1 VGQSDANVPPRRIQ
15 GFSMSDDFDRTD
27 AIDPAVDP
35 MRPAAAAFL
44 GEVLEI
50 ADAHLLA
57 DDLSAIK
64 RDANASIYTI
74 QLDSS
79 VGPAAFL
86 VYAYLLHERGGD
98 GHSGQELFENG
109 LATLQ
114 QAAQR
119 STPGPRAVAH
129 ADDGTYGF
137 ILATTPGTY
146 RALTGEV
153 PPATALEASP
163 ADLLPVDE
171 AVRIRSELAQELLAA
186 LRQANQLATD
196 WLKSIQLAEAAAAEG
211 EHLLAFTPDETE
223 LALYLL
229 DDDSIG
235 NLLNALNLLVS
246 TAQQSAAAALEED

>member
-1 VGQSDANVPPRRIQ
+1 
-15 GFSMSDDFDRTD
+15 MSEHLEM
-27 AIDPAVDP
+27 DPVDTAADP

-50 ADAHLLA
+50 ADADMLA
-57 DDLSAIK
+57 SDLSAIK

-74 QLDSS
+74 QLDST

-98 GHSGQELFENG
+98 GHTGRELFENG

-119 STPGPRAVAH
+119 ATPGPRAVAH
-129 ADDGTYGF
+129 AEDETYGF

-153 PPATALEASP
+153 SSTEDVEASP
-163 ADLLPVDE
+163 ADLLPIDD
-171 AVRIRSELAQELLAA
+171 AGRIRSELAQELLAS
-186 LRQANQLATD
+186 LKQANQQATD
-196 WLKSIQLAEAAAAEG
+196 WLKAIRSIQSTDGDEDDV
-211 EHLLAFTPDETE
+211 LAFTSDEIE

-229 DDDSIG
+229 DDQSIG
-235 NLLNALNLLVS
+235 NLLTALNLLVTS
-246 TAQQSAAAALEED
+246 AQQGAEAALDEI